1 MMPWREYMDRIRFQM
16 LEDIGIPKMKYVSSG
31 RAGDIAKCVNG
42 HELYRLAH
50 DIVLESVVPQNSFDP
65 IGDTPQPVPGETI
78 QKCHVCGM
86 PWLVTNPFGGY
97 AFCNLGR
104 KFEP

>member
-1 MMPWREYMDRIRFQM
+1 MMPWREYMDRVRSQM
-16 LEDIGIPKMKYVSSG
+16 LEDIGMPKMRYVSSG

-42 HELYRLAH
+42 HELYRLVH
-50 DIVLESVVPQNSFDP
+50 DVVAQAVVYPPSFDP
-65 IGDTPQPVPGETI
+65 IGDAPKPVPREKIGP
-78 QKCHVCGM
+78 CHICGM
-86 PWLVTNPFGGY
+86 PWLVPNPSGGY